1 MRKFLSWLLRRNPYR
16 TVRHVEPTPA
26 KVDWQALAKRQQWI
40 TIDTEDQI
48 KRVQAA
54 LAAKAQ
60 PPTWN

>member
-1 MRKFLSWLLRRNPYR
+1 MRKFLSWLLRHNPYR